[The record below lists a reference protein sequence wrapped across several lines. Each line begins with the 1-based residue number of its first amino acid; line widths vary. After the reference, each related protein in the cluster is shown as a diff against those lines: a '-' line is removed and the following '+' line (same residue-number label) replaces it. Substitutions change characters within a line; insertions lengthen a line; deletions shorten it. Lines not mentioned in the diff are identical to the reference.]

1 LAGAG
6 VGKIGLFDS
15 DIVDVTNLHRQIGH
29 KNSSVGVKKTASLK
43 NSLLQFNPNI

>member
-15 DIVDVTNLHRQIGH
+15 DCVDVTNLHRQIGH
-29 KNSSVGVKKTASLK
+29 KNTSVGIKKTTSLK
-43 NSLLQFNPNI
+43 KTILQFNPNI